1 MGCCFHT
8 SDTTLL
14 EQKCGQKPRY
24 TKLALMNSIGSCTKK
39 LWLKNSKKKCPLSCH
54 AKSKFI
60 RLWTCTNTQIQRT
73 PKTSLVLPCMLF
85 RSRVWAKETQPES
98 WEKPVLLTLWN
109 QFETEDDIGQHLANT
124 VAAGNIILSM
134 RTRVTT
140 FNGLSLST
148 KTGTCLMINPPILA
162 ADRLK
167 QWYTENKA
175 NVAKLVEEGVYR
187 DTNKLFPYPLAS
199 EIVTVQRAL
208 SSIKYTKTCWVAGKL
223 KYLGDNKS
231 LWTATCNNCRKIY
244 NVPPNMPVKCRSCR
258 EDTLVEARCRLP
270 IAIEDETGNIHAMLY
285 DSDAERVIPFNGTD
299 LYQAEQQGVDLTAQ
313 IAAAMRE
320 HHVVCFIKHC
330 ESTHHIVLK
339 LYTIVG
345 MQTDKN
351 LLPPTELGK
360 EGSAS
365 ASNKITDKELFSPT
379 LKNVLNSLTPPR
391 EKPTAIA
398 ASESTVKKR
407 ISFDSH
413 QSSTSGT
420 SIPSTNIPESPT
432 QQTHQTSAMCDA
444 SPTKKSRPKMD

>member
-1 MGCCFHT
+1 LLFFQFSFIYYRSMQVT
-8 SDTTLL
+8 MSRTYLPISQITDETRNWTALIQVVERAPIQISKSDSQVPYRRYLFTDGEGTKVAAVVYKAAMKEFDDLLLPYKRYYLTGAKVRPETPLYQVGPYEFNWLLHKKTLV
-14 EQKCGQKPRY
+14 EEFEEEVPPQ
-24 TKLALMNSIGSCTKK
+24 
-39 LWLKNSKKKCPLSCH
+39 
-54 AKSKFI
+54 
-60 RLWTCTNTQIQRT
+60 
-73 PKTSLVLPCMLF
+73 LPCQIE
-85 RSRVWAKETQPES
+85 VHP
-98 WEKPVLLTLWN
+98 
-109 QFETEDDIGQHLANT
+109 
-124 VAAGNIILSM
+124 
-134 RTRVTT
+134 
-140 FNGLSLST
+140 
-148 KTGTCLMINPPILA
+148 
-162 ADRLK
+162 
-167 QWYTENKA
+167 YTENKA

-187 DTNKLFPYPLAS
+187 DTDKLFPYPLAS
-199 EIVTVQRAL
+199 EIVTVQRAV

-231 LWTATCNNCRKIY
+231 LWTATCNNCRKNY
-244 NVPPNMPVKCRSCR
+244 NVPPNTPVKCRSCR

-320 HHVVCFIKHC
+320 HHVVCFIKHY
-330 ESTHHIVLK
+330 ESTHHTVLK

-391 EKPTAIA
+391 EKPTTIA